1 MNEGDVV
8 ASFTYDKNKKY
19 QSQAVTLSA
28 IVNTEPIIYAGT
40 YQETVTFTA
49 SVVMD
54 EYDDDNT
61 DKTCY
66 GASP

>member
-1 MNEGDVV
+1 MKEGDVV
-8 ASFTYDKNKKY
+8 ASFTYDKSENY
-19 QSQAVTLSA
+19 LSQDVTLSA
-28 IVNTEPIIYAGT
+28 RVDTEPIYAGT
-40 YQETVTFTA
+40 YQETVTFTT